1 MPKIRRDLDNFINSL
16 NKKLERFKVNF
27 GTSSPQYQKLSAIV
41 QSAFKNTGLVKN
53 NGLLQIKRSYKV
65 NGFNINWHQLGLDTG
80 LINPDKEDEEKP
92 FITAKEKKAVREL
105 VRQSRKSKGMSQE
118 EVDKKVTAHELKTMA
133 ESTLQMDSD
142 LTDALQFFYDYKEE
156 EETKQALQIL
166 NRKGKRTY
174 SEIAQALSLAKDLQ
188 GRLIE
193 EKMLDSPILSYTI
206 PDKPNVKSRWDRL
219 YQNLV

>member
-41 QSAFKNTGLVKN
+41 QSEFKNTGLVKN

-80 LINPDKEDEEKP
+80 LINPDKKEEEKP
-92 FITAKEKKAVREL
+92 FSTAKEKKAVREL

-206 PDKPNVKSRWDRL
+206 PENPNVKSRWDKL